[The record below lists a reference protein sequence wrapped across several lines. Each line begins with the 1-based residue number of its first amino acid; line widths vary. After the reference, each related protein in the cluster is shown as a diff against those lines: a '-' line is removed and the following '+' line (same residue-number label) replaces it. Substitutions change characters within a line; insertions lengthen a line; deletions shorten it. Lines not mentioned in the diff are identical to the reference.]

1 MVQSLLH
8 WISDMEPVEPTL
20 RCIGTRVRRL
30 TSAEVV
36 RSARD
41 VFVRGNDVAMTALA
55 VPADEYDDDDTLEL
69 STSFLE
75 SMHRLAALVGS
86 AIVDHHRENL
96 ASLSAEE
103 VEVRRF
109 IDTYIQHAYR
119 RPLTASD
126 RQRSL
131 ELFAVTRRHESFARS
146 LATLVQSA
154 LLSAHFLFRTELG
167 EPVATRGVVHLTG
180 HEIATALAYFVW
192 GTTPGQELLRAA
204 DSGLLR
210 DPKGLER
217 YATAMLDDESGARRV
232 MEARDSVHLLRMAFG
247 RHASGELELDPA
259 TEDKIDSASDNRQA
273 ALAIIT
279 SPLFVLRETSIRAL

>member
-1 MVQSLLH
+1 
-8 WISDMEPVEPTL
+8 MEPFESPL

-30 TSAEVV
+30 TSAEVL

-41 VFVRGNDVAMTALA
+41 VFVRDQDMTMTALA
-55 VPADEYDDDDTLEL
+55 INDDEYDDDDTLEL

-75 SMHRLAALVGS
+75 SMQRLAAFVGAALVE
-86 AIVDHHRENL
+86 HHRENL

-126 RQRSL
+126 RQRFL

-146 LATLVQSA
+146 LAALVQSA

-167 EPVATRGVVHLTG
+167 EPAGARGVVHLTG

-192 GTTPGQELLRAA
+192 GTAPGPELLRAA

-217 YATAMLDDESGARRV
+217 FAMAMLDDESGAQRII
-232 MEARDSVHLLRMAFG
+232 EARDVGHLLRMAFG
-247 RHASGELELDPA
+247 RHASGELELDPSTA
-259 TEDKIDSASDNRQA
+259 GKLEAMNDNRDA